1 MANLNR
7 LFNVSISRKTRAAT
21 AAEFGVGILLTPAP
35 CFYGLT
41 ASTFENATA
50 ASVSALVQVFS
61 DYDSVVSAGVTGDTL
76 DAANAYFAQSPQPET
91 LVMADISSCYSKT
104 AIRLTGSCTVEGKDA
119 AIAFMPVGDPKSLY
133 TATLSNGVWVGDAS
147 DVIHVSASDPDVWIV
162 DGRVVWVDGAV
173 IDVTASTVKPDSYAQ
188 AIAQIK
194 VANSGWFMQFTPS
207 RDVALLTQIADWTE
221 TQVDKMAALV
231 DDVGTIYT
239 NDKWPV
245 GGITQYLYDK
255 DFAGSFSICTKI
267 ADNFPD
273 AALSGRCLTM
283 APGSETWALK
293 SLSATQRDP
302 FTETEYTTI
311 AAIHGNTY
319 EDYGSGVYATY
330 PGTCGD
336 GEAIEVVRFCYW
348 QRDDMQKRLAT
359 MHINSDKIGHDA
371 EGYEQE
377 CQTMEA
383 SLASGQRA
391 GGISKD
397 IADGDTFTPGY
408 TVTRPTEKE
417 VSAAQRIKG
426 DIKIYFSF
434 YLRYAIKH
442 VDAIGDALTY
452 GA

>member
-21 AAEFGVGILLTPAP
+21 AAEFGVGILLAPAP

-41 ASTFENATA
+41 KDNFEYMAAATFNG
-50 ASVSALVQVFS
+50 VVRVFS
-61 DYDSVVSAGVTGDTL
+61 DYDSIVDAGVTGDTL
-76 DAANAYFAQSPQPET
+76 DAARAYFAQNPTPET
-91 LVMADISSCYSKT
+91 LVIADISASYSST
-104 AIRLTGSCTVEGKDA
+104 AILVNNDCSVPGKDA
-119 AIAFMPVGDPKSLY
+119 AVTFIPSSDTSDVV
-133 TATLSNGVWVGDAS
+133 TATKSDGVWTGTGAEMMT
-147 DVIHVSASDPDVWIV
+147 VSPDNQDLWTVP
-162 DGRVVWVDGAV
+162 GRVVWVDGAT
-173 IDVTASTVKPDSYAQ
+173 IDTASCTVKQNSYSQTIAAIKAQ
-188 AIAQIK
+188 
-194 VANSGWFMQFTPS
+194 NSAWFMQFTTS
-207 RDVALLTQIADWTE
+207 RDTTLLTQIADWTE
-221 TQVDKMAALV
+221 TQVDKMAVLV
-231 DDVGTIYT
+231 DDVGTIYA

-255 DFAGSFSICTKI
+255 DYAGSFAIATKI
-267 ADNFPD
+267 YYNHPD
-273 AALSGRCLTM
+273 AAIAGRCLTM

-293 SLSATQRDP
+293 SLSATERDP

-311 AAIHGNTY
+311 AAINGNTY

-348 QRDDMQKRLAT
+348 QRDDMQKRMAT
-359 MHINSDKIGHDA
+359 MFINSDKVGHDA
-371 EGYEQE
+371 EGYEQV

-391 GGISKD
+391 GGVSKD

-442 VDAIGDALTY
+442 VDAVGDALTY

>member
-21 AAEFGVGILLTPAP
+21 AAEFGVGILLAPAP

-50 ASVSALVQVFS
+50 ASVSALVQVYS
-61 DYDSVVSAGVTGDTL
+61 DYDSVVAAGVTGDTL
-76 DAANAYFAQSPQPET
+76 DAANAYFAQSPQPDT
-91 LVMADISSCYSKT
+91 LVMGDISACYLEI
-104 AIRLTGSCTVEGKDA
+104 ALRLTGTCEVEGVDA
-119 AIAFMPVGDPKSLY
+119 VILIASGTMLQ
-133 TATLSNGVWVGDAS
+133 TATYKNGAWTGEGADAITVTSNGFGCTGRIVWMSGVTLDFAE
-147 DVIHVSASDPDVWIV
+147 
-162 DGRVVWVDGAV
+162 GRVGNPG
-173 IDVTASTVKPDSYAQ
+173 TPYSYENT
-188 AIAQIK
+188 IIK
-194 VANSGWFMQFTPS
+194 IKAENNGWFMQFTPS
-207 RDVALLTQIADWTE
+207 RDVTLLKQIADWTE

-231 DDVGTIYT
+231 DDVGTIYA

-255 DFAGSFSICTKI
+255 DLAGSFSICTKI

-311 AAIHGNTY
+311 AAINGNTY

-359 MHINSDKIGHDA
+359 MFINSDKVGHDA
-371 EGYEQE
+371 EGYEQV

-391 GGISKD
+391 GGVSQD

-442 VDAIGDALTY
+442 VDAVGDALTY